1 MLPHAVQGGLIEV
14 ATPECRSPAELLLYQ
29 RAQEALLL
37 RAIPG
42 ARLALASEGFR
53 GRLSLIKN
61 CRDAFD
67 NIYGAQENYEA
78 EVGRGASLWAMRV
91 GVTLML
97 PVVAATALVYLP
109 LGLLLVGLMF
119 VVAVS
124 VGLAEAIAEGAE
136 RVPNEWMNKT
146 LSAFGWV
153 WLWIET
159 IITAPLVTPTMFL
172 LRWTAFRRQR
182 RAILA
187 HLASRPIFMGAG
199 TLLDG
204 EFQLDEKAPAMVRTS
219 RMSVLPQ
226 DRTVF
231 ELGNLVKLL
240 FTPMTL
246 QPTGVLKLY
255 RRRQRLQLG
264 LSASNMAQ
272 TAEYLKVAT
281 TGLLVSMAE
290 AGALDDAPRLRRPIP
305 ALRAICRDPSLS
317 IAVETSDGEK
327 TALELQRWYQRRASE
342 YVSGATTSLEARD
355 VVRQWGETLDALEHD
370 PDSLIGRVD
379 WITKRSLIRAG
390 RADGLSDAALK
401 KIDLRYH
408 EIGTGYFAML
418 EDEGLAPRLLDP
430 ADVDAAIRRPPSD
443 TPAAQRAALL
453 RTLRDRP
460 EAVHVAWDRVRVGGR
475 MRGKIIRL
483 DDHR

>member
-29 RAQEALLL
+29 RAQEELLL
-37 RAIPG
+37 RALPG
-42 ARLALASEGFR
+42 ARLALAAEGFR
-53 GRLSLIKN
+53 GRLSLLKN

-67 NIYGAQENYEA
+67 NIYGPQENYEA
-78 EVGRGASLWAMRV
+78 EVARGGSLFALRL
-91 GVTLML
+91 GVALLL
-97 PVVAATALVYLP
+97 PVVAATALMYLP
-109 LGLLLVGLMF
+109 LGLILVALMF

-124 VGLAEAIAEGAE
+124 VGLAEAIAEGAD
-136 RVPNEWMNKT
+136 RVPDEWMNRT
-146 LSAFGWV
+146 LSAFGFA

-159 IITAPLVTPTMFL
+159 IVTAPLVTPTMFL

-187 HLASRPIFMGAG
+187 HLVSRPIFIGAG

-204 EFQLDEKAPAMVRTS
+204 RFELDEKAPAMVRTS
-219 RMSVLPQ
+219 RLTVLPQ
-226 DRTVF
+226 DRAIF

-240 FTPMTL
+240 FSPMVL
-246 QPTGVLKLY
+246 QPLGVFRLFA
-255 RRRQRLQLG
+255 RRQRFQLG

-272 TAEYLKVAT
+272 TAEYLKVGT
-281 TGLLVSMAE
+281 TGLLIGMAE

-305 ALRAICRDPSLS
+305 ALRAICADPTLS
-317 IAVETSDGEK
+317 AAVATTAGDR
-327 TALELQRWYQRRASE
+327 TALQLQRWYHRRASE
-342 YVSGATTSLEARD
+342 YVGGSTTSIEARD
-355 VVRQWGETLDALEHD
+355 VVRRWGEVLDALETD
-370 PDSLIGRVD
+370 PESLTGQVD
-379 WITKRSLIRAG
+379 WVTKRALIRAG

-418 EDEGLAPRLLDP
+418 EQEGLAPTLLDE
-430 ADVDAAIRRPPSD
+430 DAVVEAMRRPPED
-443 TPAAQRAALL
+443 TPAAKRAAVL
-453 RTLRDRP
+453 RMLRDGP
-460 EAVHVAWDRVRVGGR
+460 QPIHVAWDRIRVGGR
-475 MRGKIIRL
+475 LRGTVIRL